1 MFLKALKKLS
11 TYLFALVIM
20 ASCNSGEKLPDI
32 SHIDVVIKSKRLDR
46 ALAVIDTNHV
56 AEAVIALKKEY
67 PTFIDFYLDTLMGF
81 GINGNYNDTVSA
93 IRLGLRSFLTHKDY
107 KGLFDTVLK
116 HYPDTKATDEA
127 LQKGFKYMKYYYPNY
142 EVPNIIYLISG
153 LGNWGAF
160 TLAGTTV
167 GVGLDMFLGPQ
178 YPFYKSVGL
187 PDYMGKHFKP
197 DYIPV
202 AVFSAIYQ
210 DMHPFEMENRSL
222 LEMMIEK
229 GKLQYFIGHVLPE
242 APDSVRLA
250 YSQKQLEWCAKNE
263 GMVYN
268 FFIKEN
274 LFYSKEW
281 QKILRYVNDGPNSTG
296 MPPES
301 PGNIGSWLGLQI
313 VKSYM
318 KQHPETTLIQLLS
331 LKTEPQNFL
340 EQSKYK
346 PR

>member
-1 MFLKALKKLS
+1 MLTTFFKKSGLS
-11 TYLFALVIM
+11 LIVLCCLLA
-20 ASCNSGEKLPDI
+20 CNSGEKIPDI
-32 SHIDVVIKSKRLDR
+32 SSIKIELKTKRLDKD
-46 ALAVIDTNHV
+46 LAAIDTNNV
-56 AEAVIALKKEY
+56 ATAVKALQPQY
-67 PTFIDFYLDTLMGF
+67 PDFLDFYLDTLMGF
-81 GINGNYNDTVSA
+81 GIKGNYSDTCQA
-93 IRLGLRSFLTHKDY
+93 MRQGLRSFLTHKDY
-107 KGLFDTVLK
+107 KGLFDTVKK

-127 LQKGFKYMKYYYPNY
+127 LEMGFRFMKFYYPNY
-142 EVPNIIYLISG
+142 RVPQIIYLISG

-160 TLAGTTV
+160 TLSGTTV
-167 GVGLDMFLGPQ
+167 GVGLDMFLGPE

-187 PDYMGKHFKP
+187 PEYMGRHFQS

-210 DMHPFEMENRSL
+210 DMYPLDLENKSL

-229 GKLQYFIGHVLPE
+229 GKLQYFLSKVLPRTD
-242 APDSVRLA
+242 DSLRLA
-250 YSQKQLEWCAKNE
+250 YSPKQLDWCKKNE
-263 GMVYN
+263 GLIYN

-313 VKSYM
+313 VRSYM
-318 KQHPETTLIQLLS
+318 KNHPETTLPQLFS
-331 LKTEPQNFL
+331 MKSAPQNFL
-340 EQSKYK
+340 EDSKYK